1 MKRTLIFFALALTLM
16 FVTACTQD
24 EPAKP
29 AGAPAAAPATQAA
42 APAAESAGISGK
54 VAETMD
60 AAGYTYVLI
69 DDGSKQVW
77 VAGPATQVAVGD
89 EVMTGE
95 GGMPMTNYH
104 SKTLDRDFDV
114 VYFVGSILNASAPG
128 SLSGTPAPAQPAG
141 MPTPTPPA
149 DVDLTGITVAE
160 GGETVGDIF
169 SKKADLSGKEIV
181 LRGKVVKYSPQ
192 IMGKNWL
199 HIQDGT
205 GDATAATNDLTVT
218 TAVEA
223 EVGDTVLVTGPVTL
237 DKDFGYGYKYDVIVE
252 DAQVVVE

>member
-1 MKRTLIFFALALTLM
+1 M
-16 FVTACTQD
+16 FVTACTQE

-29 AGAPAAAPATQAA
+29 AAQPAAAPASQAA
-42 APAAESAGISGK
+42 APAADSTPISGK

-77 VAGPATQVAVGD
+77 VAGPATPVAVGD
-89 EVMTGE
+89 EVMTGG
-95 GGMPMTNYH
+95 GGMPMANYH

-114 VYFVGSILNASAPG
+114 VYFVSSILNASAPG
-128 SLSGTPAPAQPAG
+128 SLGGAPAQPV
-141 MPTPTPPA
+141 MPKATPPA
-149 DVDLTGITVAE
+149 DVDLSGITVAE
-160 GGETVGDIF
+160 GGKTVGDVF
-169 SKKADLSGKEIV
+169 TQKADLSGKEIV
-181 LRGKVVKYSPQ
+181 LRGKVVKYSPG

-223 EVGDTVLVTGPVTL
+223 EVGDTVLVTGPLTL